1 MSSLA
6 SLSVLVPIYNER
18 ATIEKLL
25 NQVVAVQ
32 TGLTVEVLACDDGST
47 DGTREILSR
56 LSLPGLKVIFMDDNV
71 GRGGVI
77 KHLWSMA
84 TGDVIVHQD
93 ADLEY
98 DPQDYIPML
107 APLLSD
113 RADVVYG
120 SRFKGSI
127 EGMRFLNRMGNLTMT
142 GAARALYGVN
152 VSDLM
157 TCYKMYKS
165 SLVKGIHIAANGF
178 DFEAEFTARL
188 AQRGARFAEVPVSFS
203 GRTFEEGK
211 KIRAWH
217 GIEAL
222 LVLLK
227 FRLLPM
233 EMMLRPRAGGAAC
246 PAPPIPVVA
255 KRILDDDEE
264 SELDAALA

>member
-1 MSSLA
+1 MRPLR
-6 SLSVLVPIYNER
+6 SLSVLVPIFNER
-18 ATIEKLL
+18 VTIERLL
-25 NQVVAVQ
+25 NAVVAVD

-47 DGTREILSR
+47 DGTREILSK
-56 LSLPGLKVIFMDDNV
+56 LSLPGLKVIFMDENV

-77 KHLWSMA
+77 KYLWSQA

-98 DPQDYIPML
+98 DPEDYKPML
-107 APLLSD
+107 APLVED

-127 EGMRFLNRMGNLTMT
+127 EGMRWLNRMGNLTMT
-142 GAARALYGVN
+142 AAARALYGVQ

-157 TCYKMYKS
+157 TCYKMYRS
-165 SLVKGIHIAANGF
+165 SLIHGLHIDANGF

-211 KIRAWH
+211 KIRAFDAVRVMRELVRCKLVSEAGTSEAH
-217 GIEAL
+217 G
-222 LVLLK
+222 
-227 FRLLPM
+227 
-233 EMMLRPRAGGAAC
+233 
-246 PAPPIPVVA
+246 
-255 KRILDDDEE
+255 
-264 SELDAALA
+264 

>member
-1 MSSLA
+1 MRPLR

-18 ATIEKLL
+18 ATIERLL
-25 NQVVAVQ
+25 NAVVAVE

-47 DGTREILSR
+47 DGTREILSK
-56 LSLPGLKVIFMDDNV
+56 LSLPGVRVIFMDENV

-77 KHLWSMA
+77 KYLWSVA

-98 DPQDYIPML
+98 DPQDYKPLL
-107 APLLSD
+107 APLLD
-113 RADVVYG
+113 GRADVVYG

-127 EGMRFLNRMGNLTMT
+127 EGMRWLNRMGNLTMT
-142 GAARALYGVN
+142 GAARALYGVQ

-157 TCYKMYKS
+157 TCYKMYRS
-165 SLVKGIHIAANGF
+165 SLIKGLHIEANGF

-211 KIRAWH
+211 KIRAFDAVRVMREL
-217 GIEAL
+217 IRCKISSEPATS
-222 LVLLK
+222 
-227 FRLLPM
+227 
-233 EMMLRPRAGGAAC
+233 AANG
-246 PAPPIPVVA
+246 
-255 KRILDDDEE
+255 
-264 SELDAALA
+264 